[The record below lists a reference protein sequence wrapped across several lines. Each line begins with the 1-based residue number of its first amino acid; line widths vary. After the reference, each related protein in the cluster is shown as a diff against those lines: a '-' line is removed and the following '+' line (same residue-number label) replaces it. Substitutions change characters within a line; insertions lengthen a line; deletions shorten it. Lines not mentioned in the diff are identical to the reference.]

1 MYTRIFYII
10 IINTYQY
17 TQLMQYHV
25 EMYRTN
31 KYICSIV
38 VTLYRGGL
46 IAIGGFQIVVSSAVD
61 KI

>member
-1 MYTRIFYII
+1 MYTRIYNII

-25 EMYRTN
+25 EMYRI
-31 KYICSIV
+31 YV
-38 VTLYRGGL
+38 VTIYRGGL
-46 IAIGGFQIVVSSAVD
+46 IAIGGFQIVVSSAAD